1 MASCGRASRRHLSA
15 RASGGR
21 LRSAQR
27 VMAFL
32 RTEPAAG
39 MLPSRAQKE
48 PDAHDY
54 RLRHLRLGRYSME
67 VETHGNDPVPPE
79 SRRQGWFAFFALYSG
94 VNICL
99 PLMLVGSAFVPGLS
113 LPQAVLAGLL
123 GNGLAFAISSVAAYP
138 GTDHGL
144 PTPVLTRASLA
155 YPWGTW
161 LPSLAILAS
170 SIGWFAVHT
179 ELAAMALDG
188 LLRKLTGWSGPLI
201 VPIVLMGAA
210 NAFVAIIGFNWIR
223 KLAAVAVPLLLVL
236 SVLLLSRIASNH
248 SLPDILSRPGLGPL
262 SFLGAV
268 NIVVSAQMGSAFTA
282 ADFAR
287 YSRNHRSVWIGS
299 LSVAPVAAFMMALGA
314 ISALATGEANPVL
327 GVQSL
332 GLGVGALVVIGLA
345 TWTTSDKVLYSGG
358 LALTNV
364 FPKWPRWLNTLL
376 LGAVGNRHRKPPI
389 DPTLYPVVDSLG
401 YHLCTVGGAAD
412 RGLLCVSTTKTRGHG
427 GLGRELGSLS

>member
-1 MASCGRASRRHLSA
+1 
-15 RASGGR
+15 
-21 LRSAQR
+21 
-27 VMAFL
+27 
-32 RTEPAAG
+32 
-39 MLPSRAQKE
+39 
-48 PDAHDY
+48 
-54 RLRHLRLGRYSME
+54 ME
-67 VETHGNDPVPPE
+67 VETHGNDPVPLE
-79 SRRQGWFAFFALYSG
+79 SRRQGWFAFFTLYSG

-99 PLMLVGSAFVPGLS
+99 PMMLVGGAFVPGLS

-138 GTDHGL
+138 GADHGL
-144 PTPVLTRASLA
+144 PTPVLTRASLG

-161 LPSLAILAS
+161 LPSLAILVS

-179 ELAAMALDG
+179 ELAAMALQG
-188 LLRKLTGWSGPLI
+188 VLRTLTGQSAPLI
-201 VPIVLMGAA
+201 VFIVIMGAA
-210 NAFVAIIGFNWIR
+210 NAFVAIIGFNWIQ

-236 SVLLLSRIASNH
+236 SVLLLFRIASNH

-268 NIVVSAQMGSAFTA
+268 NIVLSSQMGSAFTA

-287 YSRNHRSVWIGS
+287 YSRDHRSVWIGS

-314 ISALATGEANPVL
+314 ISALATGEANPIL

-376 LGAVGNRHRKPPI
+376 LGAVGTAI
-389 DPTLYPVVDSLG
+389 ASLRLTQHFTQWLILLG
-401 YHLCTVGGAAD
+401 TIFAPLV
-412 RGLLCVSTTKTRGHG
+412 GLLIADHFVFRRRRLEGMEGSAVNWVAIVALACGIVAGRLAPPETIQPVTSIVVTAGVYVAGMRGRKRSGLRTTP
-427 GLGRELGSLS
+427 

>member
-1 MASCGRASRRHLSA
+1 
-15 RASGGR
+15 
-21 LRSAQR
+21 
-27 VMAFL
+27 
-32 RTEPAAG
+32 
-39 MLPSRAQKE
+39 
-48 PDAHDY
+48 
-54 RLRHLRLGRYSME
+54 ME
-67 VETHGNDPVPPE
+67 VETHGNDPIPPE

-99 PLMLVGSAFVPGLS
+99 PMMLVGGAFVPGLS
-113 LPQAVLAGLL
+113 LTQAVLAGLL
-123 GNGLAFAISSVAAYP
+123 GNALAFTISSTAAYP

-144 PTPVLTRASLA
+144 PTPVLTRASLG

-161 LPSLAILAS
+161 LPSLAILVS
-170 SIGWFAVHT
+170 STGWFAVHT

-188 LLRKLTGWSGPLI
+188 LLRALTGWSGPLF

-223 KLAAVAVPLLLVL
+223 KLAAVAVPLLLIL
-236 SVLLLSRIASNH
+236 SALLLFRIAANH
-248 SLPDILSRPGLGPL
+248 SLPDILSRSGLGPL

-287 YSRNHRSVWIGS
+287 YARDHRSVWIGS

-314 ISALATGEANPVL
+314 ISALATGEPNPVL

-332 GLGVGALVVIGLA
+332 GLGVGTLLVIALA

-358 LALTNV
+358 LAVTNI
-364 FPKWPRWLNTLL
+364 FPRWPRWLNTMVLGSVGTALACLRLTQYFTQWLLL
-376 LGAVGNRHRKPPI
+376 LGTIFAPLV
-389 DPTLYPVVDSLG
+389 
-401 YHLCTVGGAAD
+401 
-412 RGLLCVSTTKTRGHG
+412 GLLIADYFVFRRRRLGGMETSAVNWIAIAAVACGIIAGRLAPPETIQPVTSIVVTAGVYVAGMSWWKRSGFRTTP
-427 GLGRELGSLS
+427 

>member
-1 MASCGRASRRHLSA
+1 
-15 RASGGR
+15 
-21 LRSAQR
+21 
-27 VMAFL
+27 
-32 RTEPAAG
+32 
-39 MLPSRAQKE
+39 
-48 PDAHDY
+48 
-54 RLRHLRLGRYSME
+54 ME
-67 VETHGNDPVPPE
+67 VETHGNDPIPPE

-99 PLMLVGSAFVPGLS
+99 PMMLVGGAFVPGLS
-113 LPQAVLAGLL
+113 LTQAVLAGLL
-123 GNGLAFAISSVAAYP
+123 GNALAFTISSTAAYP

-144 PTPVLTRASLA
+144 PTPVLTRASLG

-161 LPSLAILAS
+161 LPSLAILVS
-170 SIGWFAVHT
+170 STGWFAVHT

-188 LLRKLTGWSGPLI
+188 LLRALTGWSGPLF

-223 KLAAVAVPLLLVL
+223 KLAAVAVPLLLIL
-236 SVLLLSRIASNH
+236 SALLLFRIAANH
-248 SLPDILSRPGLGPL
+248 SLPDILSRSGLGPL

-287 YSRNHRSVWIGS
+287 YARDHRSVWIGS

-314 ISALATGEANPVL
+314 ISALATGEPNPVL

-332 GLGVGALVVIGLA
+332 GLGVGALLVIALA

-358 LALTNV
+358 LAVTNI
-364 FPKWPRWLNTLL
+364 FPRWPRWLNTMVLGSVGTALACLRLTQYFTQWLLL
-376 LGAVGNRHRKPPI
+376 LGTIFAPLV
-389 DPTLYPVVDSLG
+389 
-401 YHLCTVGGAAD
+401 
-412 RGLLCVSTTKTRGHG
+412 GLLIADYFVFRRRRLGGMETSAVNWIAIAAVACGIIAGRLAPPETIQPVTSIVVTAGVYVAGMSWWKRSGFRTTP
-427 GLGRELGSLS
+427 